1 MLKIKLMQLSIINKD
16 LSYFDV
22 SLKKFLKSMKKTI
35 ESENTINCANASF
48 SNK

>member
-22 SLKKFLKSMKKTI
+22 SKKFLKSMKKTI